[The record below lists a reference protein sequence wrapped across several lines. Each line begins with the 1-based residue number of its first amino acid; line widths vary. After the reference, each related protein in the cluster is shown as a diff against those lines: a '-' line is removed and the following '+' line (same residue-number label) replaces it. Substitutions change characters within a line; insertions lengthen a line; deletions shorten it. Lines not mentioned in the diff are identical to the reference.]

1 MTAAYRLLMVV
12 EDAMQK
18 AYENVV
24 TEGRDM
30 VGTRFMTSTTARAYR
45 APLPILQRANPR

>member
-1 MTAAYRLLMVV
+1 MTALYRLLMVV

-30 VGTRFMTSTTARAYR
+30 VGTRLMTSTTARACR